1 MPDLASALRKALD
14 DWEPPTTNPAPEPTP
29 EPKPS
34 KVHFAV
40 TNNVTRVTFDYV
52 RSNPGKT
59 RVEVAR
65 ELANQGFNAK
75 SVSSLLGQMI
85 KQEMLRENG
94 GLLYAKSAAYTPLK
108 SAKSWQAAAEK
119 PRKKV
124 IVVRKSAL
132 VPEPVPEPAPE
143 PVVQAKKEW
152 SPNDVIDTLTVH
164 QAIALFKALR
174 SILVG

>member
-14 DWEPPTTNPAPEPTP
+14 DWEPPTTNPAPTP

-65 ELANQGFNAK
+65 ELANQGFNSK

-124 IVVRKSAL
+124 IIVRKPA
-132 VPEPVPEPAPE
+132 PAPEPAPE

-164 QAIALFKALR
+164 QAIALFKELR
-174 SILVG
+174 NILVG

>member
-14 DWEPPTTNPAPEPTP
+14 DWEPPTTNPAPEQ
-29 EPKPS
+29 KPA
-34 KVHFAV
+34 KAYFAV

-52 RSNPGKT
+52 RDNPGKT
-59 RVEVAR
+59 RIEVAHA
-65 ELANQGFNAK
+65 LQKQGFNTK

-85 KQEMLRENG
+85 RQELIRTNG
-94 GLLYAKSAAYTPLK
+94 GLLYARSAAYTPLK

-124 IVVRKSAL
+124 IIVRK
-132 VPEPVPEPAPE
+132 PAPAPA
-143 PVVQAKKEW
+143 PVVQVKKKW

-164 QAIALFKALR
+164 QAIALFKELR
-174 SILVG
+174 NILVG